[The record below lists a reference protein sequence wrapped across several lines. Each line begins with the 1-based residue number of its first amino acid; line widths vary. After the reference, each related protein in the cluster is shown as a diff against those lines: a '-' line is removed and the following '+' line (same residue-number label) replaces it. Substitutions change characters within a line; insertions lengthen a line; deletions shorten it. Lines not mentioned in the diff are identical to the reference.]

1 MIKVENISKKFIKE
15 IQNKEKIEF
24 YADKDITFEAKD
36 GEILGIL
43 GPNGAGKTTLLR
55 MISGIM
61 TPSSGTITIDNLNYK
76 DNELEIKK
84 RISFLTGNTK
94 LYKDLSAYELLTMCG
109 EYYGL
114 STKEINNRI
123 KDLDKTLKIKV
134 IGVGG
139 AGNNA
144 ISRMIDD
151 NVRGVTF
158 YMINTE
164 TGTLKR
170 SRTSNI
176 LQIGVQ
182 TTRGLGAGANELV
195 GERAAIEN
203 KEDIK
208 QMLAGADLVFI
219 TAGMG
224 GGTGTGAAPI
234 VAEIA
239 KEMGILTVGIVT
251 KPFLFEGKAR
261 SLRAS
266 KGIERLKS
274 NVDDLIVVLNDN
286 LLKITDS
293 KITLDNAFSLADN
306 ILEQGI
312 TSITDLLTSVGE
324 VNIDFADIKTT
335 MNYRGK
341 AYMGIGRASGE
352 KKVEEAVRQ
361 AIENPLTESKI
372 DGAKGVIFNVK
383 GNSDLGLMEI
393 NSAVGLINEKVSE
406 DANIIF
412 GTVIDE
418 DMGEDVQVTVIATG
432 VEEKVETE
440 VKQ

>member
-1 MIKVENISKKFIKE
+1 MS
-15 IQNKEKIEF
+15 
-24 YADKDITFEAKD
+24 DI
-36 GEILGIL
+36 
-43 GPNGAGKTTLLR
+43 R
-55 MISGIM
+55 
-61 TPSSGTITIDNLNYK
+61 
-76 DNELEIKK
+76 
-84 RISFLTGNTK
+84 
-94 LYKDLSAYELLTMCG
+94 
-109 EYYGL
+109 
-114 STKEINNRI
+114 
-123 KDLDKTLKIKV
+123 DLDKILKIKV

-144 ISRMIDD
+144 ITRMIED
-151 NVRGVTF
+151 NVQGVSF

-164 TGTLKR
+164 TGILKR
-170 SRTSNI
+170 ARTSNT

-182 TTRGLGAGANELV
+182 TTRGLGAGANEII

-203 KEDIK
+203 KEEIKDI
-208 QMLAGADLVFI
+208 LRGADLVFI

-239 KEMGILTVGIVT
+239 KEMGILTIGIVT
-251 KPFLFEGKAR
+251 KPFAFEGKAR
-261 SLRAS
+261 KLRAE
-266 KGIERLKS
+266 KGIERLKN
-274 NVDDLIVVLNDN
+274 NVDDLIVVLNDS

-293 KITLDNAFSLADN
+293 KVTLNNAFSLADN

-312 TSITDLLTSVGE
+312 TGITDLLTSVGE

-335 MNYRGK
+335 INYRGK
-341 AYMGIGRASGE
+341 AYLGIGKASGE
-352 KKVEEAVRQ
+352 KKVEVAVRQ

-383 GNSDLGLMEI
+383 GNNELGLMEI
-393 NSAVGLINEKVSE
+393 NSAVTIINEKVSE

-418 DMGEDVQVTVIATG
+418 NMGDEVQVTVIATG
-432 VEEKVETE
+432 VEEKAE

>member
-1 MIKVENISKKFIKE
+1 MNE
-15 IQNKEKIEF
+15 IIEK
-24 YADKDITFEAKD
+24 DKM
-36 GEILGIL
+36 
-43 GPNGAGKTTLLR
+43 P
-55 MISGIM
+55 
-61 TPSSGTITIDNLNYK
+61 
-76 DNELEIKK
+76 
-84 RISFLTGNTK
+84 
-94 LYKDLSAYELLTMCG
+94 
-109 EYYGL
+109 
-114 STKEINNRI
+114 
-123 KDLDKTLKIKV
+123 KIKV

-144 ISRMIDD
+144 INRMIED
-151 NVRGVTF
+151 NVSGVSF
-158 YMINTE
+158 YMMNTE

-203 KEDIK
+203 KEEIK
-208 QMLAGADLVFI
+208 QILQGADLVFI

-239 KEMGILTVGIVT
+239 KEMGILTIGIVT

-261 SLRAS
+261 KLRAD
-266 KGIERLKS
+266 KGTERLRN

-286 LLKITDS
+286 LLKVTDT
-293 KITLDNAFSLADN
+293 KITLDKAFSLADDV
-306 ILEQGI
+306 LEQGI
-312 TSITDLLTSVGE
+312 TSITDLLTSIGE

-335 MNYRGK
+335 MSYKGK
-341 AYMGIGRASGE
+341 AYMGIGSASGE
-352 KKVEEAVRQ
+352 KKIEEAVRQ

-383 GNSDLGLMEI
+383 GDESLSLIEI
-393 NSAVGLINEKVSE
+393 NSAIGLINEKISD
-406 DANIIF
+406 DANVIF
-412 GTVIDE
+412 GTVIDNN
-418 DMGEDVQVTVIATG
+418 MGEEVSVTVIATG
-432 VEEKVETE
+432 IEEKAEIR
-440 VKQ
+440 K

>member
-1 MIKVENISKKFIKE
+1 MN
-15 IQNKEKIEF
+15 
-24 YADKDITFEAKD
+24 DI
-36 GEILGIL
+36 
-43 GPNGAGKTTLLR
+43 R
-55 MISGIM
+55 
-61 TPSSGTITIDNLNYK
+61 
-76 DNELEIKK
+76 
-84 RISFLTGNTK
+84 
-94 LYKDLSAYELLTMCG
+94 
-109 EYYGL
+109 
-114 STKEINNRI
+114 
-123 KDLDKTLKIKV
+123 DLDRMLKIKV

-144 ISRMIDD
+144 INRMIED
-151 NVRGVTF
+151 NVQGVTF

-170 SRTSNI
+170 SRTSNT
-176 LQIGVQ
+176 LQIGTQ
-182 TTRGLGAGANELV
+182 TTKGLGAGANEII

-208 QMLAGADLVFI
+208 RILRGADLVFI

-239 KEMGILTVGIVT
+239 KEMGILTIGIVT
-251 KPFLFEGKAR
+251 KPFAFEGKAR
-261 SLRAS
+261 KLRAD
-266 KGIERLKS
+266 KGTERLKN

-286 LLKITDS
+286 LLKVTTS
-293 KITLDNAFSLADN
+293 KVTLNDAFLLADN

-312 TSITDLLTSVGE
+312 TSITDLLTSIGE

-335 MNYRGK
+335 MSYRGK
-341 AYMGIGRASGE
+341 AYMGIGSACGE

-361 AIENPLTESKI
+361 AIENPLTENKI

-383 GNSDLGLMEI
+383 GNNELSLMEI
-393 NSAVGLINEKVSE
+393 NSAVALINEKVSE

-412 GTVIDE
+412 GTVID
-418 DMGEDVQVTVIATG
+418 DNMGDEVAVTVIATG
-432 VEEKVETE
+432 VEEKVE

>member
-1 MIKVENISKKFIKE
+1 MS
-15 IQNKEKIEF
+15 
-24 YADKDITFEAKD
+24 DI
-36 GEILGIL
+36 
-43 GPNGAGKTTLLR
+43 R
-55 MISGIM
+55 
-61 TPSSGTITIDNLNYK
+61 
-76 DNELEIKK
+76 
-84 RISFLTGNTK
+84 
-94 LYKDLSAYELLTMCG
+94 
-109 EYYGL
+109 
-114 STKEINNRI
+114 
-123 KDLDKTLKIKV
+123 DLDKILKIKV

-144 ISRMIDD
+144 ITRMIED
-151 NVRGVTF
+151 NVQGVSF

-164 TGTLKR
+164 TGILKR
-170 SRTSNI
+170 ARTSNT

-182 TTRGLGAGANELV
+182 TTRGLGAGANEII

-203 KEDIK
+203 KEEIK
-208 QMLAGADLVFI
+208 EILRGADLVFI

-239 KEMGILTVGIVT
+239 KEMGILTIGIVT
-251 KPFLFEGKAR
+251 KPFAFEGKAR
-261 SLRAS
+261 KLRAE
-266 KGIERLKS
+266 KGIERLKN

-286 LLKITDS
+286 LLKITYS
-293 KITLDNAFSLADN
+293 KVTLNNAFSLADN

-312 TSITDLLTSVGE
+312 TGITDLLTSVGE

-335 MNYRGK
+335 INYRGK
-341 AYMGIGRASGE
+341 AYMGIGKASGE
-352 KKVEEAVRQ
+352 KKVETAVRQ

-383 GNSDLGLMEI
+383 GNNELGLMEI
-393 NSAVGLINEKVSE
+393 NSAVTIINEKVSE

-418 DMGEDVQVTVIATG
+418 NMEEEVQVTVIATG
-432 VEEKVETE
+432 VEEKVE

>member
-1 MIKVENISKKFIKE
+1 MN
-15 IQNKEKIEF
+15 
-24 YADKDITFEAKD
+24 DI
-36 GEILGIL
+36 
-43 GPNGAGKTTLLR
+43 R
-55 MISGIM
+55 
-61 TPSSGTITIDNLNYK
+61 
-76 DNELEIKK
+76 
-84 RISFLTGNTK
+84 
-94 LYKDLSAYELLTMCG
+94 
-109 EYYGL
+109 
-114 STKEINNRI
+114 
-123 KDLDKTLKIKV
+123 DLDKILKIKV

-144 ISRMIDD
+144 ITRMIEDD
-151 NVRGVTF
+151 VKGVSF

-164 TGTLKR
+164 TGTLR
-170 SRTSNI
+170 RARTSNT

-182 TTRGLGAGANELV
+182 TTRGLGAGANEIV

-203 KEDIK
+203 KEEIK
-208 QMLAGADLVFI
+208 QILSGADLVFI

-239 KEMGILTVGIVT
+239 KEMGILTIGIVT
-251 KPFLFEGKAR
+251 KPFMFEGKAR
-261 SLRAS
+261 SLRAE
-266 KGIERLKS
+266 KGTERLKN

-286 LLKITDS
+286 LLKVTDS
-293 KITLDNAFSLADN
+293 KITLNNAFSLADD

-335 MNYRGK
+335 MSYRGK

-383 GNSDLGLMEI
+383 GNNTLSLMEI
-393 NSAVGLINEKVSE
+393 NSAVAIINEKVSE

-418 DMGEDVQVTVIATG
+418 NMGDKVQVTVIATG
-432 VEEKVETE
+432 VEEKAEI
-440 VKQ
+440 KQ

>member
-1 MIKVENISKKFIKE
+1 MNE
-15 IQNKEKIEF
+15 IIEK
-24 YADKDITFEAKD
+24 DKM
-36 GEILGIL
+36 
-43 GPNGAGKTTLLR
+43 P
-55 MISGIM
+55 
-61 TPSSGTITIDNLNYK
+61 
-76 DNELEIKK
+76 
-84 RISFLTGNTK
+84 
-94 LYKDLSAYELLTMCG
+94 
-109 EYYGL
+109 
-114 STKEINNRI
+114 
-123 KDLDKTLKIKV
+123 KIKV
-134 IGVGG
+134 IGIGG

-144 ISRMIDD
+144 INRMIED
-151 NVRGVTF
+151 NVSGVSF
-158 YMINTE
+158 YMMNTE

-203 KEDIK
+203 KEEIK
-208 QMLAGADLVFI
+208 QILQGADLVFI

-239 KEMGILTVGIVT
+239 KEMGILTIGIVT

-261 SLRAS
+261 KLRAD
-266 KGIERLKS
+266 KGTERLRN

-286 LLKITDS
+286 LLKITDT
-293 KITLDNAFSLADN
+293 KITLDKAFSLADDV
-306 ILEQGI
+306 LEQGI
-312 TSITDLLTSVGE
+312 TSITDLLTSIGE

-335 MNYRGK
+335 MSYKGK

-352 KKVEEAVRQ
+352 KKIEEAVRQ

-383 GNSDLGLMEI
+383 GDESLSLIEI
-393 NSAVGLINEKVSE
+393 NSAIGLINEKISD
-406 DANIIF
+406 DANVIF
-412 GTVIDE
+412 GTVIDNN
-418 DMGEDVQVTVIATG
+418 MGEEVSVTVIATG
-432 VEEKVETE
+432 IEEKAEIR
-440 VKQ
+440 K

>member
-1 MIKVENISKKFIKE
+1 MN
-15 IQNKEKIEF
+15 
-24 YADKDITFEAKD
+24 DLRDID
-36 GEILGIL
+36 
-43 GPNGAGKTTLLR
+43 R
-55 MISGIM
+55 M
-61 TPSSGTITIDNLNYK
+61 
-76 DNELEIKK
+76 
-84 RISFLTGNTK
+84 
-94 LYKDLSAYELLTMCG
+94 
-109 EYYGL
+109 
-114 STKEINNRI
+114 
-123 KDLDKTLKIKV
+123 LKIKV

-144 ISRMIDD
+144 ITRMIED
-151 NVRGVTF
+151 NVKGVSF

-182 TTRGLGAGANELV
+182 TTRGLGAGANEIV

-203 KEDIK
+203 KEEIK
-208 QMLAGADLVFI
+208 EMLRGADLVFI
-219 TAGMG
+219 AAGMG

-239 KEMGILTVGIVT
+239 KEMGILTIGIVT
-251 KPFLFEGKAR
+251 KPFAFEGQAR
-261 SLRAS
+261 KLRAE
-266 KGIERLKS
+266 KGVERLKN

-286 LLKITDS
+286 LLKVTDS
-293 KITLDNAFSLADN
+293 KITLNNAFSLADN

-312 TSITDLLTSVGE
+312 TSITDLLTSIGE

-335 MNYRGK
+335 MSYRGK
-341 AYMGIGRASGE
+341 AYMGIGKASGE
-352 KKVEEAVRQ
+352 KKVEEAVIQ

-372 DGAKGVIFNVK
+372 DGAKGVIFNIK
-383 GNSDLGLMEI
+383 GNNQLSLMEI
-393 NSAVGLINEKVSE
+393 NSAVALINEKVSE

-418 DMGEDVQVTVIATG
+418 DMGEQVQVTVIATG
-432 VEEKVETE
+432 VEEKVE

>member
-1 MIKVENISKKFIKE
+1 MN
-15 IQNKEKIEF
+15 
-24 YADKDITFEAKD
+24 DI
-36 GEILGIL
+36 
-43 GPNGAGKTTLLR
+43 R
-55 MISGIM
+55 
-61 TPSSGTITIDNLNYK
+61 
-76 DNELEIKK
+76 
-84 RISFLTGNTK
+84 
-94 LYKDLSAYELLTMCG
+94 
-109 EYYGL
+109 
-114 STKEINNRI
+114 
-123 KDLDKTLKIKV
+123 DLDKILKIKV

-144 ISRMIDD
+144 ITRMIED
-151 NVRGVTF
+151 NVKGVSF

-170 SRTSNI
+170 ARTSNI

-182 TTRGLGAGANELV
+182 TTRGLGAGANEII

-208 QMLAGADLVFI
+208 QILSGADLVFI

-239 KEMGILTVGIVT
+239 KEMGILTIGIVT
-251 KPFLFEGKAR
+251 KPFSFEGKAR
-261 SLRAS
+261 SLRAE
-266 KGIERLKS
+266 KGTERLKN

-286 LLKITDS
+286 LLKVTDS
-293 KITLDNAFSLADN
+293 KVTLNNAFSLADD

-335 MNYRGK
+335 MGYRGK

-352 KKVEEAVRQ
+352 KKVEEAVKQ

-383 GNSDLGLMEI
+383 GNNELSLMEI
-393 NSAVGLINEKVSE
+393 NSAVAIINEKVSE

-418 DMGEDVQVTVIATG
+418 DMEDEVQVTVIATG
-432 VEEKVETE
+432 VEEKIEA
-440 VKQ
+440 KQ

>member
-1 MIKVENISKKFIKE
+1 MNE
-15 IQNKEKIEF
+15 IIEK
-24 YADKDITFEAKD
+24 DKM
-36 GEILGIL
+36 
-43 GPNGAGKTTLLR
+43 P
-55 MISGIM
+55 
-61 TPSSGTITIDNLNYK
+61 
-76 DNELEIKK
+76 
-84 RISFLTGNTK
+84 
-94 LYKDLSAYELLTMCG
+94 
-109 EYYGL
+109 
-114 STKEINNRI
+114 
-123 KDLDKTLKIKV
+123 KIKV

-144 ISRMIDD
+144 INRMIED
-151 NVRGVTF
+151 NVSGVSF
-158 YMINTE
+158 YMMNTE

-203 KEDIK
+203 KEEIK
-208 QMLAGADLVFI
+208 QILQGADLVFI

-239 KEMGILTVGIVT
+239 KEMGILTIGIVT

-261 SLRAS
+261 KLRAD
-266 KGIERLKS
+266 KGTERLRN

-286 LLKITDS
+286 LLKITDT
-293 KITLDNAFSLADN
+293 KITLDDDV
-306 ILEQGI
+306 LEQGI
-312 TSITDLLTSVGE
+312 TSITDLLTSIGE

-335 MNYRGK
+335 MSYKGK

-352 KKVEEAVRQ
+352 KKIEEAVRQ

-383 GNSDLGLMEI
+383 GDESLSLIEI
-393 NSAVGLINEKVSE
+393 NSAIGLINEKISD
-406 DANIIF
+406 DANVIF
-412 GTVIDE
+412 GTVIDNN
-418 DMGEDVQVTVIATG
+418 MGEEVSVTVIATG
-432 VEEKVETE
+432 IEEKAEIR
-440 VKQ
+440 K